1 MKRKTFLTVIALV
14 AAIVLGSAVS
24 GVANASMQDETP
36 LGAGGRL
43 HGIIYGFNVWDELV
57 TISWAS
63 VTAMQVGHIVERVSS
78 NDGFYEMYL
87 PSGEFDI
94 VVEAPGYFTEEKS
107 IFMGDG
113 SDYGLDFVMERNNQ
127 PIPEFTPFALQMI
140 VALSVVATILVVRKR
155 KSSREW
161 KCDSYGKTT
170 FHISSSY
177 KGRRIMIK

>member
-1 MKRKTFLTVIALV
+1 MKYNTALTVIVLV
-14 AAIVLGSAVS
+14 FAIILGPPTTV
-24 GVANASMQDETP
+24 VANASMPDETS

-63 VTAMQVGHIVERVSS
+63 ITAMQAGQTVEKVSS

-87 PSGEFDI
+87 PSGNFDI
-94 VVEAPGYFTEEKS
+94 VIEAPGYFTEEKS

-140 VALSVVATILVVRKR
+140 IALSLVATILAIRKR
-155 KSSREW
+155 KSSQ
-161 KCDSYGKTT
+161 K
-170 FHISSSY
+170 
-177 KGRRIMIK
+177 